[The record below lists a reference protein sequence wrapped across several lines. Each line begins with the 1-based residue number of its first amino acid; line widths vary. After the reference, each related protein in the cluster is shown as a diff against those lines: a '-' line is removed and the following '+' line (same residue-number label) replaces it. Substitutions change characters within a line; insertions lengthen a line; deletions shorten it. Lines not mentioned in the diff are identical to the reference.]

1 MRRKLESE
9 DTTMVMLH
17 FLQLVALKFFSF
29 IFNFL
34 IMRLITIEDMLKI
47 LLLPPQHLCHL

>member
-1 MRRKLESE
+1 MGRKLESE

-29 IFNFL
+29 IFNFFNN
-34 IMRLITIEDMLKI
+34 EA
-47 LLLPPQHLCHL
+47 HYN